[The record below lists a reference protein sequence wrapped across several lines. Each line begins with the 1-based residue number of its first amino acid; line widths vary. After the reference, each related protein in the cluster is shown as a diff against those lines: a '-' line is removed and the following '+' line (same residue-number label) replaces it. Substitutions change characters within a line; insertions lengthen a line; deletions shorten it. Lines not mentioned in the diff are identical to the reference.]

1 MVKKRTIV
9 GVSAILCL
17 VALNLRHAWNN
28 YGITEDSWVKEALA
42 TPPTDPPKMHE
53 CGSENGNTKYCNAR
67 DSHQKAVALCNHYY
81 SYIKAKSPTL
91 AKTNGVIIHS
101 ETITLEECH
110 GATAETGWMNTIPD
124 YSHLYATSIDYLTN
138 SYKGKIKPGSE
149 YIERHSEEIAISTSF
164 SDCVYDGSSASSCIK
179 QDGFGTICNAEIDRR
194 YGNGTN

>member
-1 MVKKRTIV
+1 MTKKRTIV
-9 GVSAILCL
+9 GISAILCL

-67 DSHQKAVALCNHYY
+67 DSHQNAVALCNHYY
-81 SYIKAKSPTL
+81 SYVKAKRPTG
-91 AKTNGVIIHS
+91 KPKNGLPPPYELV
-101 ETITLEECH
+101 TLEERH
-110 GATAETGWMNTIPD
+110 GATAETGWMETIPD
-124 YSHLYATSIDYLTN
+124 YRHLYVSPIDYITN
-138 SYKGKIKPGSE
+138 HYKDKILEGSE